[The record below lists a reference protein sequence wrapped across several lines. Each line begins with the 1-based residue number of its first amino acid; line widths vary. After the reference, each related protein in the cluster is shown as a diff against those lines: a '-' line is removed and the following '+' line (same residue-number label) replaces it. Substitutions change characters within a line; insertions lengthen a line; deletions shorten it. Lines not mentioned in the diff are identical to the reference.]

1 MLTFSG
7 PGWIIA
13 AFCALLVGLSKT
25 GLPGAGV
32 LAVPLLAS
40 VMPARESTG
49 FLLPL
54 LIAADILA
62 IIYWRRSVD
71 WPKLARLLPWTLAG
85 VVAGYFGLRHVTSRQ
100 LMPLI
105 GLIVLVMLGINWW
118 RNTRSIDPVEDRRI
132 PTSWGFA
139 ALVGVIAGVTSMMA
153 NAAGPVMVVYMLAM
167 KMEKKHLIG
176 TTAWFFWILN
186 LSKIPFSG
194 NLDLINAQSLM
205 TDLFFLPC
213 ILAGGIAGIFLVH
226 RMPKRLFNRILELL
240 AAGAAL
246 ILCLKAF
253 L

>member
-1 MLTFSG
+1 MLMLLAFSG
-7 PGWIIA
+7 AGWILA
-13 AFCALLVGLSKT
+13 AVCALLVGLSKT
-25 GLPGAGV
+25 GIPGAGV

-40 VMPARESTG
+40 IMPARESTG

-62 IIYWRRSVD
+62 IIYWRRTVD
-71 WPKLARLLPWTLAG
+71 WSKLARLLPWTLAG

-100 LMPLI
+100 LMPMI
-105 GLIVLVMLGINWW
+105 GIIVLVMLGIKWW
-118 RNTRSIDPVEDRRI
+118 RNTRSEADRPI

-139 ALVGVIAGVTSMMA
+139 ALVGIIAGATSMMA

-186 LSKIPFSG
+186 LSKTPFSG
-194 NLDLINAQSLM
+194 HLDLINAQSLM
-205 TDLFFLPC
+205 TDLVFLPF
-213 ILAGGIAGIFLVH
+213 IIAGGVAGIFLVH
-226 RMPKRLFNRILELL
+226 RLPQRIFNRILEFL
-240 AAGAAL
+240 AAGTAL